1 MVATLVLA
9 GLMFAQAAQ
18 PAITLESTPD
28 RLDVGYR
35 ELVQQRPADAIERI
49 AANRSLEADDPAALI
64 NLGTANARLGNS
76 DAALD
81 HYRSAIVSRQR
92 YDLELADGRWM
103 DSRAA
108 ARLAVKMLA
117 KGEALALR

>member
-1 MVATLVLA
+1 MAATLVLA

-18 PAITLESTPD
+18 PAITVESSPD
-28 RLDVGYR
+28 RFDVGYR
-35 ELVQQRPADAIERI
+35 ELVAQRPADAIERI

>member
-1 MVATLVLA
+1 MTATLILA
-9 GLMFAQAAQ
+9 SLMFAQAAQ
-18 PAITLESTPD
+18 PAITVESNPD

-49 AANRSLEADDPAALI
+49 AANRSLDADDPAALI
-64 NLGTANARLGNS
+64 NLGTAKARLGDKS
-76 DAALD
+76 AAVD
-81 HYRSAIVSRQR
+81 HYRAAIVSRQR
-92 YDLELADGRWM
+92 YDLELSDGAWM

-108 ARLAVKMLA
+108 ARLAIRMLA